1 MSSFDNNCILTPIP
15 TGISEDGSGT
25 PDNSL
30 PFGSNRP
37 KKDLDKFYT
46 KEEIALECY
55 STLKDNV
62 DIDLYDFHLE
72 PSAGGGSFYKL
83 LDPSKAVG
91 IDIDPPYVPT
101 VPTIKAQAVHGE
113 KGSAYATELSPPS
126 IAIAES
132 SVPAFRYGT
141 DTCGG
146 ASGDRHARAGIIK
159 MDFLKFKPKENK
171 KYLIIGNPPF
181 GRSSS
186 IAIKFFNKAA
196 LFSDCIA
203 FILPRTFKR
212 VSIQNRLDLNFSL
225 IYTKDLPVKPCCF
238 IPKMEAK
245 CCFQI

>member
-1 MSSFDNNCILTPIP
+1 MSSRRKFDNNCILTPIP
-15 TGISEDGSGT
+15 TDISEDGSGA

-83 LDPSKAVG
+83 LDPSKAIG
-91 IDIDPPYVPT
+91 IDIDPPRFPAGNCIPAVP
-101 VPTIKAQAVHGE
+101 IMYGE
-113 KGSAYATELSPPS
+113 KGMP
-126 IAIAES
+126 
-132 SVPAFRYGT
+132 
-141 DTCGG
+141 D
-146 ASGDRHARAGIIK
+146 IIK
-159 MDFLKFKPKENK
+159 MDFIKFKPKENK

-181 GRSSS
+181 GKSSS

-196 LFSDCIA
+196 LFSECIA

-212 VSIQNRLDLNFSL
+212 ISIQNRLDLNFSL

>member
-55 STLKDNV
+55 STLKGNV
-62 DIDLYDFHLE
+62 DIGLYDFHLE

-83 LDPSKAVG
+83 LDPSKAIG
-91 IDIDPPYVPT
+91 IDIDIDPPRFPIPVLCRDNAGNCIPAVP
-101 VPTIKAQAVHGE
+101 IMYGE
-113 KGSAYATELSPPS
+113 KGMP
-126 IAIAES
+126 
-132 SVPAFRYGT
+132 
-141 DTCGG
+141 D
-146 ASGDRHARAGIIK
+146 IIK

-181 GRSSS
+181 GKSSS

-196 LFSDCIA
+196 LFSECIA

-212 VSIQNRLDLNFSL
+212 ISIQNRLDLNFSL

>member
-15 TGISEDGSGT
+15 TSISEDGSGT

-91 IDIDPPYVPT
+91 IDIDPPRFPIPVPCRDNSG
-101 VPTIKAQAVHGE
+101 TINFH
-113 KGSAYATELSPPS
+113 
-126 IAIAES
+126 
-132 SVPAFRYGT
+132 R
-141 DTCGG
+141 
-146 ASGDRHARAGIIK
+146 
-159 MDFLKFKPKENK
+159 
-171 KYLIIGNPPF
+171 
-181 GRSSS
+181 
-186 IAIKFFNKAA
+186 
-196 LFSDCIA
+196 
-203 FILPRTFKR
+203 FILRH
-212 VSIQNRLDLNFSL
+212 RLFPQL
-225 IYTKDLPVKPCCF
+225 IF
-238 IPKMEAK
+238 
-245 CCFQI
+245 